1 MTLAEYFATEPRGAK
16 IEMAQYLGI
25 TATYISLLI
34 HGKRRPSGP
43 MALSIE
49 RATQGL
55 VTRHELRPDLYPVDS
70 EQQPA

>member
-1 MTLAEYFATEPRGAK
+1 MKLSEYFSTEPRGSK
-16 IEMAQYLGI
+16 VEMAKYLGI

-34 HGKRRPSGP
+34 HGKRRPSGA

-55 VTRHELRPDLYPVDS
+55 VTRSELRPDLYPVDM
-70 EQQPA
+70 EKVAA

>member
-1 MTLAEYFATEPRGAK
+1 MTLYEYFSTEPWGAK
-16 IEMAQYLGI
+16 HEMAVHLGI
-25 TATYISLLI
+25 TDTYISLLI

-55 VTRHELRPDLYPVDS
+55 VTRTELRPDLYPVDM
-70 EQQPA
+70 EKMAA